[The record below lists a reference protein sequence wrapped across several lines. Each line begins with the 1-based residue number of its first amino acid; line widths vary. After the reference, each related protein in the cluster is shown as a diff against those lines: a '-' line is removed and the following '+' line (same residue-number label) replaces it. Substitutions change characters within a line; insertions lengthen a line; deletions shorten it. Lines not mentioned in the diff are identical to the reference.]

1 VAWSIPWNLLG
12 TWVSGDLGGYTIYT
26 DRFGRKNV
34 FEKSPPEK
42 PPTPAQIHQR
52 ARFKQAQAAWR
63 ALTPQERD
71 NLETATRRLSIPM
84 TGQNL
89 YLKAALRNMDSA
101 VRTVERQSGIPLPT
115 VPYIA

>member
-1 VAWSIPWNLLG
+1 
-12 TWVSGDLGGYTIYT
+12 
-26 DRFGRKNV
+26 
-34 FEKSPPEK
+34 
-42 PPTPAQIHQR
+42 
-52 ARFKQAQAAWR
+52 
-63 ALTPQERD
+63 
-71 NLETATRRLSIPM
+71 M